1 MDESLTLKRKYSFR
15 DRDNIIFVKVLCLH
29 LTLSVALYLAFS

>member
-1 MDESLTLKRKYSFR
+1 MDESLTLGEEVQFS
-15 DRDNIIFVKVLCLH
+15 NIIFVNVLCLH